1 MKNWKT
7 VVGVAVSTLFL
18 YLAFRSVRLGELA
31 RAFRTVDYRFVVPAM
46 LLVLSSLVLRAV
58 RWRYLLL
65 PIKRIGIPSLYYA
78 TGIGSM
84 VNIAVPAR
92 LGELVRAHAIGK
104 KEDISRSAAF
114 ATIIL
119 DRVFDGFALLFF
131 LAVVAVFGS
140 EYFQGWLAHAGF
152 VAIAGYCLALV
163 VLVLLKTHTRVAVRW
178 AEAVLRPFPQAVRE
192 KLLAILRAFIEGLG
206 IFRSAKNMVA
216 VIVLSP
222 IVWLPNVAMISL
234 LLASTGIHLSWLV
247 ATLLLVALCVG
258 VALPS
263 APGFIGNVQFVC
275 VAVLKLFGVPA
286 EQALMFSL
294 IYTACIFV
302 AIMING
308 LACVF
313 AEGLSFG
320 EIGSI
325 ISLKK

>member
-7 VVGVAVSTLFL
+7 VIGVAVSALFL
-18 YLAFRSVRLGELA
+18 YLAFRSVNFGELA
-31 RAFRTVDYRFVVPAM
+31 RAFGKADYRFVVPAT
-46 LLVLSSLVLRAV
+46 LLVLASLVLRAI

-65 PIKRIGIPSLYYA
+65 PVKTVGIPSLYYA
-78 TGIGSM
+78 IGIGSM
-84 VNIAVPAR
+84 VNIALPAR

-119 DRVFDGFALLFF
+119 DRVFDGLALLFF
-131 LAVVAVFGS
+131 LAIVALFGAS
-140 EYFQGWLAHAGF
+140 YFQGWLVHAGF
-152 VAIAGYCLALV
+152 AAIGAYCLALV
-163 VLVLLKTHTRVAVRW
+163 ILVLLKTHTCVAVRW
-178 AEAVLRPFPQAVRE
+178 ATALLRPFPHAVRE
-192 KLLAILRAFIEGLG
+192 KALAILNAFAEGLG
-206 IFRSAKNMVA
+206 IFRSAKNIVA
-216 VIVLSP
+216 VILLSP
-222 IVWLPNVAMISL
+222 IVWMPNVAVIWL
-234 LLASTGIHLSWLV
+234 LLASAGIHLSLLV
-247 ATLLLVALCVG
+247 SILLLVALCVG

-286 EQALMFSL
+286 EQALMFSV
-294 IYTACIFV
+294 IYTAGMFAV
-302 AIMING
+302 IMANG

-325 ISLKK
+325 IRLKK

>member
-18 YLAFRSVRLGELA
+18 YLAFRSVHLGDLA
-31 RAFRTVDYRFVVPAM
+31 RAFGKADYRFVVPAM
-46 LLVLSSLVLRAV
+46 LLVLASLILRAL

-65 PIKRIGIPSLYYA
+65 PVKSIGIPSLYYA
-78 TGIGSM
+78 IGIGSM
-84 VNIAVPAR
+84 VNIALPAR
-92 LGELVRAHAIGK
+92 LGELVRAHTLGK
-104 KEDISRSAAF
+104 KEEISRSAAF
-114 ATIIL
+114 ATIVL
-119 DRVFDGFALLFF
+119 DRVFDGFTLLSF
-131 LAVVAVFGS
+131 LAIVALFGS

-163 VLVLLKTHTRVAVRW
+163 VLVLLKTHTQIAVRW
-178 AEAVLRPFPQAVRE
+178 AEVILRPFPQIVRT
-192 KLLAILRAFIEGLG
+192 KLLAILRAFVEGLG

-216 VIVLSP
+216 AIILSP
-222 IVWLPNVAMISL
+222 VVWLPNVALISL
-234 LLASTGIHLSWLV
+234 LMASAGIHLPVLV
-247 ATLLLVALCVG
+247 SVLLLVALCVG

-294 IYTACIFV
+294 IYNACIFV
-302 AIMING
+302 AVLVNG

-313 AEGLSFG
+313 AEGLSFA

-325 ISLKK
+325 IRLKK